1 MKKIKYIKFMMAAL
15 LLGLSVTSCMDD
27 DWDDPTGDVAP
38 YGNNNLQE
46 TNVMT
51 IADLKDKYAS
61 ALKAQND
68 TTRITEDV
76 QIKARVVG
84 NDLGG
89 NIYNYIAVDDGTSG
103 LIINIAQGGLWAY
116 LPVGQEI
123 LVELKDLYIGPYNNQ
138 PQIGTPYTYTNR
150 NTGTT
155 YTYPSRMSRTIWQE
169 HFKII
174 GNADPAT
181 ATPIEIDMS
190 RLSDTDYMNGLVGR
204 LIVAKDV
211 TLTEA
216 DGNKTFAPEDEVLGN
231 GVSREI
237 NGSSS
242 FVVRTSTYADFAAT
256 VIPQGKVDITGV
268 LTRYNSYWQLVMRT
282 SDDIKQA
289 E

>member
-68 TTRITEDV
+68 TTRITENV

-155 YTYPSRMSRTIWQE
+155 YTYPSRMSRTIWKE

-256 VIPQGKVDITGV
+256 VMPQGKVDITGV

>member
-68 TTRITEDV
+68 TTRITENV

>member
-61 ALKAQND
+61 ELKAQND
-68 TTRITEDV
+68 TTRITENV

-256 VIPQGKVDITGV
+256 VMPQGKVDITGV

>member
-68 TTRITEDV
+68 TTRITENV

-174 GNADPAT
+174 GNADPET

-256 VIPQGKVDITGV
+256 VMPQGKVDITGV

>member
-38 YGNNNLQE
+38 YGNNNMQE

-68 TTRITEDV
+68 TTRITENV

-256 VIPQGKVDITGV
+256 VMPQGKVDITGV

>member
-15 LLGLSVTSCMDD
+15 LLGMSVTSCMDD
-27 DWDDPTGDVAP
+27 DWDDPTGEIPP
-38 YGNNNLQE
+38 YGNNDLQE

-68 TTRITEDV
+68 TTRITENV

-256 VIPQGKVDITGV
+256 VMPQGKVDITGV

>member
-256 VIPQGKVDITGV
+256 VMPQGKVDITGV

>member
-1 MKKIKYIKFMMAAL
+1 MMAAL
-15 LLGLSVTSCMDD
+15 LLGMSVTSCMDD
-27 DWDDPTGDVAP
+27 DWDDPTGEIPP
-38 YGNNNLQE
+38 YGNNDLQE
-46 TNVMT
+46 TNVVT
-51 IADLKDKYAS
+51 IADLKDMYAS
-61 ALKAQND
+61 TLRNQND
-68 TTRITEDV
+68 TTRITENV

-256 VIPQGKVDITGV
+256 VMPQGKVDITGV

>member
-15 LLGLSVTSCMDD
+15 LLGMSVTSCMDD
-27 DWDDPTGDVAP
+27 DWDDPTGEIPP
-38 YGNNNLQE
+38 YGNNDLQE
-46 TNVMT
+46 TNVVT
-51 IADLKDKYAS
+51 IADLKDMYAS
-61 ALKAQND
+61 TLRNQND

-256 VIPQGKVDITGV
+256 VMPQGKVDITGV

>member
-68 TTRITEDV
+68 TTRITENV

-190 RLSDTDYMNGLVGR
+190 RMSDTDYMNGLVGR

-256 VIPQGKVDITGV
+256 VMPQGKVDITGV

>member
-1 MKKIKYIKFMMAAL
+1 MKKIKYIKYALVAL
-15 LLGLSVTSCMDD
+15 LLGTCVTSCMDD

-38 YGNNNLQE
+38 YGNNDLQE
-46 TNVMT
+46 TNVVT
-51 IADLKDKYAS
+51 IADLKDMYAS
-61 ALKAQND
+61 ALKSQND

-84 NDLGG
+84 NDVGG

-123 LVELKDLYIGPYNNQ
+123 LVDLKDLYIGPYNNQ
-138 PQIGTPYTYTNR
+138 PQIGMPYTYTNK
-150 NTGTT
+150 NTGAT
-155 YTYPSRMSRTIWQE
+155 YTYPSRMSRTLWQE

-174 GNADPAT
+174 GDAT
-181 ATPIEIDMS
+181 PETVTPIEIDMT
-190 RLSDTDYMNGLVGR
+190 RLNDTDYMNGLVGR
-204 LIVAKDV
+204 LIVAKGV

-216 DGNKTFAPEDEVLGN
+216 DGYKTFAPEDEVTGN

-237 NGSSS
+237 NNNSS

-256 VIPQGKVDITGV
+256 VMPQGSVDITGV
-268 LTRYNSYWQLVMRT
+268 LTRYNSYWQLVMRS

>member
-15 LLGLSVTSCMDD
+15 LLGMSVTSCMDD
-27 DWDDPTGDVAP
+27 DWDDPTGEIPP
-38 YGNNNLQE
+38 YGNNDLQE
-46 TNVMT
+46 TNVVT
-51 IADLKDKYAS
+51 IADLKDMYAS
-61 ALKAQND
+61 TLRNQND
-68 TTRITEDV
+68 TTRITENV

-256 VIPQGKVDITGV
+256 VMPQGKVDITGV

>member
-27 DWDDPTGDVAP
+27 DWDDPTGEIPP
-38 YGNNNLQE
+38 YGNNDLQE
-46 TNVMT
+46 TNVVT
-51 IADLKDKYAS
+51 IADLKDMYAS
-61 ALKAQND
+61 TLRNQND

-256 VIPQGKVDITGV
+256 VMPQGKVDITGV

>member
-1 MKKIKYIKFMMAAL
+1 MMAAL

-68 TTRITEDV
+68 TTRITENV

-103 LIINIAQGGLWAY
+103 LIINIAQGRLWAY

-256 VIPQGKVDITGV
+256 VMPQGKVDITGV

>member
-1 MKKIKYIKFMMAAL
+1 MMAAL
-15 LLGLSVTSCMDD
+15 LLGMSVTSCMDD
-27 DWDDPTGDVAP
+27 DWDDPTGEIPP

-61 ALKAQND
+61 ELKAQND
-68 TTRITEDV
+68 TTRITENV

-256 VIPQGKVDITGV
+256 VMPQGKVDITGV

>member
-15 LLGLSVTSCMDD
+15 LLGMSVTSCMDD
-27 DWDDPTGDVAP
+27 DWDDPTGEIPP
-38 YGNNNLQE
+38 YGNNDLQE
-46 TNVMT
+46 TNVVT
-51 IADLKDKYAS
+51 IADLKDMYAS
-61 ALKAQND
+61 TLRNQND

-181 ATPIEIDMS
+181 AIPIEIDMS

-256 VIPQGKVDITGV
+256 VMPQGKVDITGV

>member
-38 YGNNNLQE
+38 YGNNNMQE

-68 TTRITEDV
+68 TTRITENV

-204 LIVAKDV
+204 LIVAKAV

-256 VIPQGKVDITGV
+256 VMPQGKVDITGV

>member
-15 LLGLSVTSCMDD
+15 LLGMSVTSCMDD

-68 TTRITEDV
+68 TTRITENV

-256 VIPQGKVDITGV
+256 VMPQGKVDITGV

>member
-46 TNVMT
+46 TNVVT

-68 TTRITEDV
+68 TTRITENV

-256 VIPQGKVDITGV
+256 VMPQGKVDITGV

>member
-1 MKKIKYIKFMMAAL
+1 MKKIKYIKFAMAAL
-15 LLGLSVTSCMDD
+15 LLGLSMNSCMDD

-51 IADLKDKYAS
+51 IAELKDKYATAIDS
-61 ALKAQND
+61 RND
-68 TTRITEDV
+68 TVRITENV

-89 NIYNYIAVDDGTSG
+89 NIYNYVALDDGTSG
-103 LIINIAQGGLWAY
+103 LIINVAQGGMWAY
-116 LPVGQEI
+116 LPIGQEI
-123 LVELKDLYIGPYNNQ
+123 LVELKDLYIGTSNYQ
-138 PQIGTPYTYTNR
+138 PQIGTPYISFDDDGNPQYASPGRMNR
-150 NTGTT
+150 TT
-155 YTYPSRMSRTIWQE
+155 WQE
-169 HFKII
+169 HFKIV
-174 GNADPAT
+174 GSADPET
-181 ATPIEIDMS
+181 VTPVEVDMS
-190 RLSDTDYMNGLVGR
+190 RVNNEDYMQSLIGR
-204 LIVAKDV
+204 LIEVKGV
-211 TLTEA
+211 TLTDA
-216 DGNKTFAPEDEVLGN
+216 DGYKTFAPEEDVTGN

-256 VIPQGKVDITGV
+256 VMPQGSVDISGI
-268 LTRYNSYWQLVMRT
+268 LTRYGTTWQLVMRT

>member
-1 MKKIKYIKFMMAAL
+1 MMAAL

-68 TTRITEDV
+68 TTRITENV

-174 GNADPAT
+174 GNADPET

-256 VIPQGKVDITGV
+256 VMPQGKVDITGV

>member
-1 MKKIKYIKFMMAAL
+1 MMAAL
-15 LLGLSVTSCMDD
+15 LLGMSVTSCMDD
-27 DWDDPTGDVAP
+27 DWDDPTGEIPP
-38 YGNNNLQE
+38 YGNNDLQE
-46 TNVMT
+46 TNVVT
-51 IADLKDKYAS
+51 IADLKDMYAS
-61 ALKAQND
+61 TLRNQND
-68 TTRITEDV
+68 TTRITENV

-181 ATPIEIDMS
+181 AIPIEIDMS

-256 VIPQGKVDITGV
+256 VMPQGKVDITGV

>member
-15 LLGLSVTSCMDD
+15 MLGLSVTSCMDD

-68 TTRITEDV
+68 TTRITENV

-256 VIPQGKVDITGV
+256 VMPQGKVDITGV

>member
-1 MKKIKYIKFMMAAL
+1 MMAAL
-15 LLGLSVTSCMDD
+15 LLGMSVTSCMDD
-27 DWDDPTGDVAP
+27 DWDDPTGEIPP
-38 YGNNNLQE
+38 YGNNDLQE
-46 TNVMT
+46 TNVVT
-51 IADLKDKYAS
+51 IADLKDMYAS
-61 ALKAQND
+61 TLRNQND

-256 VIPQGKVDITGV
+256 VMPQGKVDITGV

>member
-51 IADLKDKYAS
+51 IADLKDKYATAIDS
-61 ALKAQND
+61 RND
-68 TTRITEDV
+68 TVRIMENV

-89 NIYNYIAVDDGTSG
+89 NIYNYVALDDGTSG
-103 LIINIAQGGLWAY
+103 LIINVAQGGMWAY
-116 LPVGQEI
+116 LPIGQEI
-123 LVELKDLYIGPYNNQ
+123 LVELKDLYIGTSNYQ
-138 PQIGTPYTYTNR
+138 PQIGTPYISFDDDGNPQYASP
-150 NTGTT
+150 G
-155 YTYPSRMSRTIWQE
+155 RMSRTTWQE
-169 HFKII
+169 HFKIV
-174 GNADPAT
+174 GST
-181 ATPIEIDMS
+181 APETVVPVELDMS
-190 RLSDTDYMNGLVGR
+190 RVNDDDYMQDLIGR
-204 LIVAKDV
+204 LIVAKGV

-216 DGNKTFAPEDEVLGN
+216 DGEKTFAPEEDVTGN

-256 VIPQGKVDITGV
+256 VMPQGSVDISGI
-268 LTRYNSYWQLVMRT
+268 LTRYGTTWQLVMRT
-282 SDDIKQA
+282 IDDIKQA

>member
-68 TTRITEDV
+68 TTRITENV

-256 VIPQGKVDITGV
+256 VMPQGKVDITGV

>member
-15 LLGLSVTSCMDD
+15 LLGMSVTSCMDD

-38 YGNNNLQE
+38 YGNNGLQE

-68 TTRITEDV
+68 TTRITENV

-256 VIPQGKVDITGV
+256 VMPQGKVDITGV

>member
-1 MKKIKYIKFMMAAL
+1 MKKIKYIKFAMAAL
-15 LLGLSVTSCMDD
+15 LLGLSMNSCMDD

-51 IADLKDKYAS
+51 IAELKDKYATAIDS
-61 ALKAQND
+61 RND
-68 TTRITEDV
+68 TVRITENV

-89 NIYNYIAVDDGTSG
+89 NIYNYVALDDGTSG
-103 LIINIAQGGLWAY
+103 LIINVAQGGMWAY
-116 LPVGQEI
+116 LPIGQEI
-123 LVELKDLYIGPYNNQ
+123 LVELKDLYIGTSNYQ
-138 PQIGTPYTYTNR
+138 PQIGTPYISFDDDGNPQYASPGRMNR
-150 NTGTT
+150 TT
-155 YTYPSRMSRTIWQE
+155 WQE
-169 HFKII
+169 HFKIV
-174 GNADPAT
+174 GSADPET
-181 ATPIEIDMS
+181 VTPVEVDMS
-190 RLSDTDYMNGLVGR
+190 RVNNEDYMQSLIGR
-204 LIVAKDV
+204 LIEVKGV
-211 TLTEA
+211 TLTDA
-216 DGNKTFAPEDEVLGN
+216 DGYKTFAPEEDVTGN

-256 VIPQGKVDITGV
+256 VMPQGSVDISGI
-268 LTRYNSYWQLVMRT
+268 LTRYGTTWQLIMRT